1 MVRRLNI
8 LLYLAVFLCFQG
20 TAPAA
25 TAAVV
30 SLVGD
35 RDCFGL
41 EGSCPDGPT
50 APMLPIQEAEDPS
63 FMDMDSQAQG
73 ITYNHSYDLAGQTAL
88 GATLEIRTSQLA
100 DNRGPWGVFFNGEE
114 VGSFAV
120 QSGDFIV
127 TYVFSIAF
135 DLLTGDDEVY
145 LAINMPTITD
155 GYVID
160 YSELTV
166 ETAVSQ
172 VPIPGALPLF
182 FSALAALGFLS
193 RWRRTRLG

>member
-1 MVRRLNI
+1 MARRLKI
-8 LLYLAVFLCFQG
+8 LVYLSVCLCFLG
-20 TAPAA
+20 AAA
-25 TAAVV
+25 TGHATVV

-41 EGSCPDGPT
+41 DGGCPDGP
-50 APMLPIQEAEDPS
+50 AGSALPIHEATDPA
-63 FMDMDSQAQG
+63 FMDTISEAKG
-73 ITYNHSYDLAGQTAL
+73 LTYNHAYDLAGATPL
-88 GATLEIRTSQLA
+88 SATLEIRTSQLA
-100 DNRGPWGVFFNGEE
+100 DNRGPWGVFFNGER

-120 QSGDFIV
+120 QSGNFVV
-127 TYVFSIAF
+127 TYVFSIAL

-145 LAINMPTITD
+145 LAINEPNVID

-160 YSELTV
+160 YSELSI

-172 VPIPGALPLF
+172 VPVPAALPLF

-193 RWRRTRLG
+193 RWRRSGPG

>member
-8 LLYLAVFLCFQG
+8 LLYLAVFLYTLG
-20 TAPAA
+20 VATAAS
-25 TAAVV
+25 AAVV

-41 EGSCPDGPT
+41 LGSCPDGP
-50 APMLPIQEAEDPS
+50 APSTLPVQEASDPA
-63 FMDMDSQAQG
+63 FMDTISEANG
-73 ITYNHSYDLAGQTAL
+73 ITYNHTYDLSGETPL

-120 QSGDFIV
+120 QPDNLVV

-145 LAINMPTITD
+145 LAINVPNVID
-155 GYVID
+155 GYIID
-160 YSELTV
+160 YSELTI

-172 VPIPGALPLF
+172 VPIPGAMPLF

-193 RWRRTRLG
+193 RWRRSGRV